1 MDTLGD
7 VVSDIRIFLYGGMT
21 TLPLTIAGTMLLMGL
36 FTANYA
42 MIFFLLG
49 YLLLSPLFTLI
60 VNLILPDHALFPDI
74 PNRCRVDYHH
84 HHKIDNTASSTPAS
98 SSPTS
103 STALAATTWM
113 SMVSFFLGYMINNA
127 SQLFSR
133 ESPDESLLVTSD
145 GAVINKKILNRKSQ
159 ALMSLISIVVFAVI
173 VVYFRYSIGCDS
185 FPGIIVTFLLSG
197 TAGFFWYYTLSG
209 IGQDRLSD
217 LFGIANRLLPPSAI
231 QDQPIACL
239 PIPA

>member
-1 MDTLGD
+1 MDTLKD

-42 MIFFLLG
+42 MMFFLLG
-49 YLLLSPLFTLI
+49 YLLLSPLPTLI
-60 VNLILPDHALFPDI
+60 LNLILPPRTPFPDI

-84 HHKIDNTASSTPAS
+84 QHKDDTAAPAPAS
-98 SSPTS
+98 DPLGT
-103 STALAATTWM
+103 TTWM

-133 ESPDESLLVTSD
+133 ESPDETLRVTSD
-145 GAVINKKILNRKSQ
+145 GAIIDKKILNRKSQ
-159 ALMSLISIVVFAVI
+159 ALVSLISIVVFAVI
-173 VVYFRYSIGCDS
+173 VVYFRYSTGCDS
-185 FPGIIVTFLLSG
+185 FLGIVLTLALSG
-197 TAGFFWYYTLSG
+197 TAGFFWYYTLST

-231 QDQPIACL
+231 QDQPVACL
-239 PIPA
+239 PVPA